1 MNEAI
6 RQIVE
11 RIWVNHIG
19 IPPEWSQEQAETY
32 FETEAAR
39 LAGIIEGLQVET
51 QHSVIREW
59 RSAHQG
65 AEPDY
70 MTTVGL
76 INSAMAQAQ
85 EIVLSQELY
94 EQIPED
100 EETSEEAAAQEAWE
114 AQVLEEQGWCRLP
127 EGDEPWAVQAR
138 ANPERWKGVYR
149 SDPTEE
155 TEEAVEVVWP
165 DKSAAFQVWM
175 GLLWQSRIEDGKAV
189 PATEEIAKTQLR
201 ARRSSKDAAA
211 EMEKMVDEELQLRG
225 RPAR

>member
-19 IPPEWSQEQAETY
+19 LPSEWSQEQAETY

-39 LAGIIEGLQVET
+39 LAGMIEGLQVET

-76 INSAMAQAQ
+76 INSAMAQAE

-94 EQIPED
+94 EQIPEGD
-100 EETSEEAAAQEAWE
+100 ETSEEEAAQAAWE
-114 AQVLEEQGWCRLP
+114 AQVLEEQGWGKLP

-138 ANPERWKGVYR
+138 ADPERWTGVYR
-149 SDPTEE
+149 SEPTEDV
-155 TEEAVEVVWP
+155 EEAVAALWP
-165 DKSAAFQVWM
+165 QRNGIFRVWM
-175 GLLWQSRIEDGKAV
+175 ALLWQSRIEDRRPV
-189 PATEEIAKTQLR
+189 PSTQRPSATHLR
-201 ARRSSKDAAA
+201 ARRANDQVIA
-211 EMEKMVDEELQLRG
+211 EMEQLVEDELR
-225 RPAR
+225 REKLPAR